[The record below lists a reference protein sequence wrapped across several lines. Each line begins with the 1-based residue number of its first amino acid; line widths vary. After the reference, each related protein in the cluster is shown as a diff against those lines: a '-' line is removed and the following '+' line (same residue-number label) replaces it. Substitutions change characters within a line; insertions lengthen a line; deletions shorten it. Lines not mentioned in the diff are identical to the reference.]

1 MSIKMNETKYIVPS
15 ATLSESPEKFELKF
29 VVPGIGKGDADL
41 HIEGKTLALK
51 THAKHGAPEGFKA
64 AAEEF
69 ERVNYAMSVE
79 IPEMAD
85 TASLTAKIENGILTV
100 VMKKRPE
107 TQPKK
112 IEIL

>member
-1 MSIKMNETKYIVPS
+1 MNEENYIVPS
-15 ATLSESPEKFELKF
+15 ATLSERPEEYELKI
-29 VVPGIGKGDADL
+29 VVPGVGKGDADL
-41 HIEGKTLALK
+41 HMEGKTLTLK
-51 THAKHGAPEGFKA
+51 THAKYQNPAGFKQV
-64 AAEEF
+64 AAEF
-69 ERVNYAMSVE
+69 DRVNYAMSVE

-85 TASLTAKIENGILTV
+85 PATLAAKIENGILTV

>member
-1 MSIKMNETKYIVPS
+1 MNEENYIVPS
-15 ATLSESPEKFELKF
+15 ATLAERPEEYELKI
-29 VVPGIGKGDADL
+29 VVPGVGKGDADL
-41 HIEGKTLALK
+41 HMEGKTLTLK
-51 THAKHGAPEGFKA
+51 THAKYQNPAGFKQV
-64 AAEEF
+64 AAEF
-69 ERVNYAMSVE
+69 DRVNYAMSVE

-85 TASLTAKIENGILTV
+85 PATLAAKIENGILTV

>member
-1 MSIKMNETKYIVPS
+1 MNETKYIVPS
-15 ATLSESPEKFELKF
+15 ATLSERPEEFELNF

-41 HIEGKTLALK
+41 HIEGKTLTLK
-51 THAKHGAPEGFKA
+51 THAKNEQPEGFKA
-64 AAEEF
+64 VAEEF

-85 TASLTAKIENGILTV
+85 TASLSAKIENGVLMV

-107 TQPKK
+107 TQAKK

>member
-1 MSIKMNETKYIVPS
+1 MKMNEIKYIVPS
-15 ATLSESPEKFELKF
+15 ATLSERPDEFELRF
-29 VVPGIGKGDADL
+29 IVPGIGKGDADL
-41 HIEGKTLALK
+41 HIEGKTLTLK
-51 THAKHGAPEGFKA
+51 THAKYSAPEGFKP

-79 IPEMAD
+79 VPEMAD
-85 TASLTAKIENGILTV
+85 TTSLKAKIENGILTV
-100 VMKKRPE
+100 LMKKRPE

>member
-1 MSIKMNETKYIVPS
+1 MNEENYIVPS
-15 ATLSESPEKFELKF
+15 ATLSERPEEYELKI

-41 HIEGKTLALK
+41 HMEGKTLTLK
-51 THAKHGAPEGFKA
+51 THAKYQNPAGFKQV
-64 AAEEF
+64 AAEF
-69 ERVNYAMSVE
+69 DRVNYAMSVE

-85 TASLTAKIENGILTV
+85 PATLAAKIENGILTV

>member
-1 MSIKMNETKYIVPS
+1 M
-15 ATLSESPEKFELKF
+15 LLPEIAKIYGVLVDDLFKPTVRGYDNNAHRLMAVYERT
-29 VVPGIGKGDADL
+29 GK
-41 HIEGKTLALK
+41 
-51 THAKHGAPEGFKA
+51 PEDFLE

>member
-1 MSIKMNETKYIVPS
+1 MNEEKYIVPS
-15 ATLSESPEKFELKF
+15 ATLSERPEEYELKI
-29 VVPGIGKGDADL
+29 VVPGVGKGDADL
-41 HIEGKTLALK
+41 HMEGKTLTLK
-51 THAKHGAPEGFKA
+51 THAKYQNPAGFKQVA
-64 AAEEF
+64 SEF

-85 TASLTAKIENGILTV
+85 PATLTAKIENGILTV
-100 VMKKRPE
+100 IIKKRPE